1 MYKISL
7 VMIARNE
14 ARCIERCLSSIQD
27 HVDEIVIVDT
37 GSTDDTVQIC
47 QKFTPHVRHFAWT
60 EDFAAAR
67 NFSLAQASGDWNV
80 IIDADEWLIDG
91 GDYLR
96 NLKFTKPDFVATIRQ
111 ESTFGE
117 DADIKKSS
125 SNISRIL
132 PRGVSYSGRI
142 HEQPIH
148 GMKLHKSPIVFA
160 HDGYEVAKNTLKM
173 GRNESLLRR
182 ELKDHPDDGYFN
194 YQLGKDLLVQKRYA
208 EAVVYFER
216 ALQHSSKT
224 ESWRHD
230 LVIRLLFA
238 YKVSKMFDAA
248 LNLISAEEDR
258 FLESP
263 DFYFASGDLF
273 LDMSITI
280 PEHAETLLPMIES
293 SFLTCRSIGE
303 RPDLSGTVHG
313 VGSFLAAHNLYAFY
327 SAIGAADKAEAF
339 LQLSVSEKR

>member
-1 MYKISL
+1 MYRVSL

-14 ARCIERCLSSIQD
+14 ARCIERCLSSIRD
-27 HVDEIVIVDT
+27 YVDEIIIVDT

-47 QKFTPHVRHFAWT
+47 KNFTPHVSHFAWID
-60 EDFAAAR
+60 DFAAAR
-67 NFSLAQASGDWNV
+67 NVSLAKASGDWNV

-91 GDYLR
+91 FDFLR
-96 NLKFTKPDFVATIRQ
+96 NLKFSSPDFVATIRQ

-117 DADIKKSS
+117 GGDIRKSS
-125 SNISRIL
+125 ANISRIL

-148 GMKLHKSPIVFA
+148 GLEVKTSPIVFA
-160 HDGYEVAKNTLKM
+160 HDGYEVAKNSLKL
-173 GRNESLLRR
+173 GRNESLLRL
-182 ELKDHPDDGYFN
+182 ELKSQPNDAYFN
-194 YQLGKDLLVQKRYA
+194 YQLGKDLVVQKRVS
-208 EAVVYFER
+208 EAVSYFER
-216 ALQHSSKT
+216 ALERSSLMDG
-224 ESWRHD
+224 WRHD
-230 LVIRLLFA
+230 LVIRLLLA
-238 YKVSKMFDAA
+238 YKVSRKFDAA

-258 FLESP
+258 FLDSP

-273 LDMSITI
+273 LDMSLTL

-293 SFLTCRSIGE
+293 SFLTCRRIGE

-327 SAIGAADKAEAF
+327 SAIGAADKAEAY
-339 LQLSVSEKR
+339 LQLSVSEKS